1 MHSTVRSVFHIL
13 NLICLSILLL
23 AFFFF
28 VITFW
33 TKLSVKI
40 VEPTLNK
47 LRIDGVNNRTV
58 IDGVNSV
65 VRTFTRPVILPL
77 MAISL
82 VFACIYFFGALIAF
96 NRSSTFFLMYEV
108 TLTVCII
115 VHIVMITIVLKN
127 PETTE
132 KMMEKL
138 FAKKFYLYRSMKSRD
153 GASLFAAVVM
163 IELKCCGY
171 MNPFDF
177 DDDRVE
183 ITDEYD
189 GHTYDDLV
197 LPVPCCLMDKDLKL
211 IDVDCPRFHYISE
224 NDHKHHS
231 QGCKQVFGRKAF
243 SFIAYI
249 AYLSITLIAINI
261 TLVICVVLVLREIW
275 IYL

>member
-23 AFFFF
+23 AFVFF

-47 LRIDGVNNRTV
+47 LRIDDVNNRTV

-96 NRSSTFFLMYEV
+96 NRSSTFFLM
-108 TLTVCII
+108 
-115 VHIVMITIVLKN
+115 
-127 PETTE
+127 TE

-138 FAKKFYLYRSMKSRD
+138 FAKNFYLYRSMKSRD

-177 DDDRVE
+177 DEDKVE
-183 ITDEYD
+183 DTDEYD

-211 IDVDCPRFHYISE
+211 IDVNCPRFHYISE

-231 QGCKQVFGRKAF
+231 KGCKQVFGRKAF

-261 TLVICVVLVLREIW
+261 ALVICVVLVLREIW

>member
-1 MHSTVRSVFHIL
+1 
-13 NLICLSILLL
+13 
-23 AFFFF
+23 
-28 VITFW
+28 
-33 TKLSVKI
+33 
-40 VEPTLNK
+40 
-47 LRIDGVNNRTV
+47 
-58 IDGVNSV
+58 
-65 VRTFTRPVILPL
+65 

-82 VFACIYFFGALIAF
+82 VFACIYFFGAIIAF
-96 NRSSTFFLMYEV
+96 NRSSTFFLM
-108 TLTVCII
+108 
-115 VHIVMITIVLKN
+115 
-127 PETTE
+127 TE

-138 FAKKFYLYRSMKSRD
+138 FAKKFYLYRSMKSHD

-177 DDDRVE
+177 DEDRVE

-211 IDVDCPRFHYISE
+211 IDVNCPRFHYISE

-243 SFIAYI
+243 SVLFYL
-249 AYLSITLIAINI
+249 YLSIII
-261 TLVICVVLVLREIW
+261 
-275 IYL
+275 